1 MDDPL
6 VNLYSK
12 RETTVITTDG
22 RELTL
27 PGSYIMSSCVE
38 QYSRGVAKGCVSNQ
52 ITMIQG
58 TYYVNTTTRDVAVD
72 PRFDGAYTIA
82 SLQSKDKAGVL
93 RGTNYVVTLPEEETK
108 QNIENIKTFFKSGCR
123 NDYMYIPLR
132 LMPLIFANVPR
143 QVRNSISGHAN
154 GILIRRS
161 KGTVMRLEPDNTT
174 SLLGGDEAIK
184 SGITEFASEIGLV
197 NPTFVDIEMMCPQ
210 MLTRDKNCAFWTMYM
225 FKEIL
230 QNIFKKDP
238 NEVIK
243 EMTSKIDQLPTMI
256 ENFKKELTTT
266 IIPSQLSALGI
277 KSWPDFE
284 TSFRRGGKNGKR
296 KSKFRR
302 TRRKQNGF
310 SIRKTGK
317 ARSGN

>member
-12 RETTVITTDG
+12 RETKVITSDG
-22 RELTL
+22 QELTL

-58 TYYVNTTTRDVAVD
+58 TYYVNPSTRDITVD

-82 SLQSKDKAGVL
+82 SLQSKDTAGVL

-143 QVRNSISGHAN
+143 QVRDSIPGHAN

-161 KGTVMRLEPDNTT
+161 KGTVMRLEPDNFNV
-174 SLLGGDEAIK
+174 LIGKDQAIK
-184 SGITEFASEIGLV
+184 TGIIEFANEIGLV

-210 MLTRDKNCAFWTMYM
+210 IFARDKNCAFWTMYM

-238 NEVIK
+238 NEVVK
-243 EMTSKIDQLPTMI
+243 EMTSNKDQLPIMI
-256 ENFKKELTTT
+256 ENFKKELVTT
-266 IIPSQLSALGI
+266 IIPSQLKNMGI

-284 TSFRRGGKNGKR
+284 TAFHKGGKNGKR

-310 SIRKTGK
+310 NLRKTGK
-317 ARSGN
+317 ARSRK